1 MNISQTSS
9 YLYTSSLQKTAN
21 NSNAAS
27 SNNAQVSA
35 SDGAD
40 SGVKRYDFTNISR
53 GELLDTV
60 NNLIKSGQMSL
71 DESSPLVL
79 LMGPK
84 ISLDG
89 SNIDASNEK
98 VDVFSMLKQSIA
110 FNNSIGNTTASAY
123 DTKAMNFLQKLQGNI
138 FGLDI
143 KA

>member
-1 MNISQTSS
+1 MNVSQTNS
-9 YLYTSSLQKTAN
+9 YLYASSPQKTAN

-27 SNNAQVSA
+27 SNNSEVST

-40 SGVKRYDFTNISR
+40 SGVKKYDFTNISR
-53 GELLDTV
+53 GELLNTV

-71 DESSPLVL
+71 DESTPLVL

-84 ISLDG
+84 IGLDG
-89 SNIDASNEK
+89 SNIDASSEK

-123 DTKAMNFLQKLQGNI
+123 DTRTLNFLQKLQGNI
-138 FGLDI
+138 FGLDT

>member
-9 YLYTSSLQKTAN
+9 YLQASSLQKTAN
-21 NSNAAS
+21 NSNAAN
-27 SNNAQVSA
+27 SNNSQISA
-35 SDGAD
+35 SESADG
-40 SGVKRYDFTNISR
+40 GVKKYDFTNISR

-71 DESSPLVL
+71 DESSSLVMF
-79 LMGPK
+79 MGPK
-84 ISLDG
+84 IGLDG
-89 SNIDASNEK
+89 SNIDASDEK

-110 FNNSIGNTTASAY
+110 FNNSIGNTTGTAY